1 MENKP
6 ALGNPLPAPS
16 RILKVATNLNLK
28 RRGAPGSGCQASNV
42 LQEMNSLGIKRGE
55 GSRQFGELLLLV
67 IPHLISLS
75 ILMIWG
81 VWDKSP
87 FSTPLMEPIHP
98 FLGALIVSPFI
109 ILSLIAYVVFA
120 SIFLIVFRLTA
131 TRMSTVKRNVL
142 TAFLSGIS
150 VFGILTQYWSH
161 IP

>member
-1 MENKP
+1 MIP
-6 ALGNPLPAPS
+6 ASRWDEESRTSRGTTTGTSSPVSHLPPFNRS
-16 RILKVATNLNLK
+16 PRV
-28 RRGAPGSGCQASNV
+28 RSNV

-109 ILSLIAYVVFA
+109 IFSLIAYVVFA